1 MISIKLTIRRIALG
15 FTASLLIF
23 CLTNLPLLVQ
33 AQISETT
40 NSTDIE
46 RPIFV
51 ETQVVNRGAPGRRTG
66 GGKRGDSAANQCP
79 SLDENEAV
87 VTALVPAVK
96 QTNTSIV
103 NPPDLVRGRTVDGRP
118 TFWFYV
124 SYPSRLNAE
133 FVVQEKEGRETKN
146 IYKKLLQ
153 LPGKKSFVSISI
165 PSDPQIKPLEI
176 GKDYRWNFSI
186 ICNPN
191 ERSEDVFVYGSVQKV
206 SSPTVSDR
214 VDPKN
219 PRSLIV
225 FYAKNGIWYE
235 AITLLGNSY
244 FKNPSDRQTATDW
257 ADLLGSVG
265 LDNIAQEGV
274 VDRYSPEN

>member
-1 MISIKLTIRRIALG
+1 MIYTKLFFRRIVLS
-15 FTASLLIF
+15 FIISLLIF
-23 CLTNLPLLVQ
+23 GFGNFAGLVQ
-33 AQISETT
+33 AQISENG
-40 NSTDIE
+40 NSTNKE
-46 RPIFV
+46 RLIFV
-51 ETQVVNRGAPGRRTG
+51 EPQLTNRGAPGRRTG

-87 VTALVPAVK
+87 ITALVPAVK

-103 NPPDLVRGRTVDGRP
+103 NPLDLVRGVTIKDRP

-191 ERSEDVFVYGSVQKV
+191 ERSEDIFVNGGVQRV

-214 VDPKN
+214 LDTTN